1 MAELEWTYDPERRF
15 FHVRF
20 FGVVGL
26 DALDQTREIRRTID
40 VELGRVRCLY
50 DARDSDM
57 SELTADAF
65 KSLEA
70 VRVARFRSAADRAAG
85 LVRNETDLGIVK
97 LWSMYRNHSAP
108 GSTAAFLS
116 EREAMAW
123 LFSDEEPE
131 G

>member
-20 FGVVGL
+20 SGVIGIG
-26 DALDQTREIRRTID
+26 ALGRTREIRRTFD
-40 VELGRVRCLY
+40 VELGGVRCLY
-50 DARDSDM
+50 DARDCDM

-65 KSLEA
+65 KTLEA
-70 VRVARFRSAADRAAG
+70 DRAARFRSAADRAAA
-85 LVRNETDLGIVK
+85 LVRDETDLGIVK
-97 LWSMYRNHSAP
+97 LWALYRNHSVPESSAV
-108 GSTAAFLS
+108 FLS

-123 LFSDEEPE
+123 LFSDAKPD